1 MPTDQNMIKP
11 VYIGLPTDNTDH
23 LLYSERVPAAAL
35 YHLALAEANY
45 WQSDRFSVL
54 EQYYDAPDA
63 FICLA
68 DIHADEP
75 IEVPISCTLSDLYW
89 LYQLNGGYRIHLA
102 DETRQIV
109 LQTEETSYTQIYVP
123 QGQYI
128 TRFDKGKHQLFYFVI
143 KPNWLQRQGRRA
155 MEGFN
160 HLLDS
165 QRAQR
170 QEAQHNQFC
179 PLHDKVYKL
188 LLSLFTLPKVKRFHY
203 DILIYEHCFSLLD
216 LSQEDLKRNRTST
229 SKDNDLLTHIRNY
242 ITEQIP
248 KGNLV
253 SVADIA
259 AFFKVNYRSLRRQHY
274 QTYGYSL
281 GEFIQHKRM
290 EQAADFLIN
299 TDMPI
304 KEIAYFLG
312 YTVNTSFDQR
322 FKRYYGVSPTAYRLS
337 NLKPRSAK

>member
-1 MPTDQNMIKP
+1 MIKP
-11 VYIGLPTDNTDH
+11 VIIGLPTDNKGH
-23 LLYSERVPAAAL
+23 LRYRQRVPATAR
-35 YHLALAEANY
+35 HSLALAEVNY
-45 WQSDRFSVL
+45 WQSDKFSLL

-68 DIHADEP
+68 DIETVEQLE
-75 IEVPISCTLSDLYW
+75 IEIHCQLSDLYW
-89 LYQLNGGYRIHLA
+89 LYQLNGDYSIHMA
-102 DETRQIV
+102 DETRQTM
-109 LQTEETSYTQIYVP
+109 LQTEEAGYTQIYVP
-123 QGQYI
+123 EGQYI
-128 TRFDKGKHQLFYFVI
+128 TRFPVGRHQLFYFVI

-155 MEGFN
+155 MDGFN

-170 QEAQHNQFC
+170 REAQHNQFC
-179 PLHDKVYKL
+179 PIHDKVYKQ

-203 DILIYEHCFSLLD
+203 DILIYEHCFALLD
-216 LSQEDLKRNRTST
+216 MSQEDLKKEST
-229 SKDNDLLTHIRNY
+229 LASKENDLLTNIRNY
-242 ITEQIP
+242 ITAQIP

-253 SVADIA
+253 PVATIA

-290 EQAADFLIN
+290 EQAANFLIN

-304 KEIAYFLG
+304 KEIAYSLG

-322 FKRYYGVSPTAYRLS
+322 FKRYYGLSPTSYRLS
-337 NLKPRSAK
+337 NLKTPSSK